1 MKFEMNSKSENGYKP
16 MTDKQRSYIERLLMN
31 RSIDEDHKRYVK
43 NALQNGLSSS
53 QASGIIDF
61 LKNLIEFRNFLD
73 AGRDSAGG
81 DILKK
86 PRFENALDRDIGKSE
101 GEVIVDHLERV

>member
-73 AGRDSAGG
+73 AGRDSAPEN
-81 DILKK
+81 ILKK
-86 PRFENALDRDIGKSE
+86 PRFENAFSVDTDKGEGKVIGDYEKR
-101 GEVIVDHLERV
+101 I